1 MMIKHTATKNNFF
14 GKHYSP
20 AGAGDSKS
28 RDYRPEDYYKPEE
41 ISRFITGM
49 KLK

>member
-1 MMIKHTATKNNFF
+1 LENII
-14 GKHYSP
+14 P
-20 AGAGDSKS
+20 RLEQGDSKS
-28 RDYRPEDYYKPEE
+28 RDYRPEDYYKPEK